1 MTARP
6 DRLAFIDVETT
17 GLYSSDRIVSL
28 GLISVDGDAL
38 RRGPFDV
45 DALHLVFDPGKKSHK
60 RAEEVHGW
68 HDWTLRHQNPFERHA
83 QDIKPLLDGAVV
95 VAHNLPFDMRFVEH
109 EFERLGASISPADR
123 FCTMERW
130 RSTIGG
136 RCGLDAVLAEMGRRR
151 SGSAH
156 GALEDAWLALHVYLR
171 LNDLPLP
178 APGALDL
185 FPPTNLQPVPPLP
198 DGPLP
203 RRSKKKKAAQQV
215 AASKLIAA
223 DRDRLAR
230 AVRPTGVM
238 MLWVARADDVTDEA
252 EIAAVVS
259 LVRFEAARMR
269 LVRDDDAEQ
278 DIAAELFEIEPTP
291 DLIAAAARA
300 LLVDD
305 DARARLPAWL
315 RLVASADG
323 HASLSELESVR
334 QISAAFRTAVL
345 MV

>member
-1 MTARP
+1 
-6 DRLAFIDVETT
+6 
-17 GLYSSDRIVSL
+17 
-28 GLISVDGDAL
+28 
-38 RRGPFDV
+38 V

-109 EFERLGASISPADR
+109 EFERLGVKIGAADR
-123 FCTMERW
+123 ICTMAGW
-130 RSTIGG
+130 RSKVGG
-136 RCGLDAVLAEMGRRR
+136 RCGLDAVLGEMGRRR
-151 SGSAH
+151 SGRAH
-156 GALEDAWLALHVYLR
+156 GALEDAWLALQVYCR

-178 APGALDL
+178 AAGALHL

-203 RRSKKKKAAQQV
+203 RRSKKRRAVQHVLAP
-215 AASKLIAA
+215 KLTNA
-223 DRDRLAR
+223 DRGLLAR
-230 AVRPTGVM
+230 TVRPTAVM
-238 MLWVARADDVTDEA
+238 MLWVARADGVTDEV

-259 LVRFEAARMR
+259 LVRLEAARMR

-278 DIAAELFEIEPTP
+278 DIAAELFEVEPTP
-291 DLIAAAARA
+291 ELLTAAARVMLTDA
-300 LLVDD
+300 

-323 HASLSELESVR
+323 HASHAELESVR
-334 QISAAFRTAVL
+334 LISAAFRTAGSG
-345 MV
+345 MQ